1 MPRIRYTEEVRQRAL
16 ALALESS
23 LPATQVAR
31 EVGCSVNTVHLWI
44 KQHRQQDGQ
53 PTDSQHKKAT
63 FVPVNIID
71 AGNHPIEIVTPNGI
85 TIRLTDASPQYIAE
99 LLNVLA
105 SC

>member
-16 ALALESS
+16 TLALESS

-44 KQHRQQDGQ
+44 KQHRQPIDQ
-53 PTDSQHKKAT
+53 QHKKAT

-85 TIRLTDASPQYIAE
+85 TIRLTDASPQYVAE

-105 SC
+105 SSC

>member
-1 MPRIRYTEEVRQRAL
+1 MSRIRYTAEARQQAL
-16 ALALESS
+16 ALVLESRQ
-23 LPATQVAR
+23 PVAQVAR
-31 EVGCSVNTVHLWI
+31 KIGCSVNTIHLWL

-53 PTDSQHKKAT
+53 PTMQQEKAT

-71 AGNHPIEIVTPNGI
+71 NKNHPIEIVMPNGV
-85 TIRLTDASPQYIAE
+85 TIKLTDASPQYIGE